1 MHCCFTKGISL
12 WLKNATVINHHQ
24 CETKSLLVP
33 AFCHHQFNSFPAS
46 SSFPLWSAPRN
57 WFSFLLH
64 ISLLTSLWAVRAQ
77 TLSDPFLLA
86 WSLPLCP
93 ALQLLFCLV
102 SGPAVN
108 IQSAHFH
115 PAASS
120 CNYFTPPCSTNT
132 LHFSSPI
139 ICCRGE
145 RERGLWREHG
155 GHPSSW
161 SISLWGLPGE
171 KCLQGG
177 ASFWAPEQPLQLEA
191 EAELFISG
199 SIYLLSCN

>member
-1 MHCCFTKGISL
+1 MHCCFTKGISP

-57 WFSFLLH
+57 WFSLLLH
-64 ISLLTSLWAVRAQ
+64 ISLLTSLWAVHAQ

-93 ALQLLFCLV
+93 ALQLLCCLV

-115 PAASS
+115 PPASS

-145 RERGLWREHG
+145 RVYGGSMGAIQVLGPSLSGGCLGRSVSREVHPFE
-155 GHPSSW
+155 HQSSPSS
-161 SISLWGLPGE
+161 LR
-171 KCLQGG
+171 Q
-177 ASFWAPEQPLQLEA
+177 
-191 EAELFISG
+191 
-199 SIYLLSCN
+199 